1 MPKSCLVD
9 SGVLVALLDPRE
21 EHHGWA
27 TEVLLTASQPWLTCE
42 AVFSEALF
50 LLHSPH
56 AKALRKLVRCGQLQV
71 AFHLADHVE
80 EVLDLL
86 DKYHD
91 TPMSVADACLV
102 RMSELVADPL
112 VYTTDADFLVYRRYS
127 RQSIPCLMP

>member
-1 MPKSCLVD
+1 V
-9 SGVLVALLDPRE
+9 LDPRE
-21 EHHGWA
+21 EHHEWA
-27 TEVLLTASQPWLTCE
+27 TEALLTASQPWLTCE

-50 LLHSPH
+50 LLQVPH
-56 AKALRKLVRCGQLQV
+56 ARALLKLVRCGQLQI
-71 AFHLADHVE
+71 AFNLADQVE

-86 DKYHD
+86 DKYND

-112 VYTTDADFLVYRRYS
+112 VTTTDADFLVYRRHG

>member
-21 EHHGWA
+21 EHHEWA
-27 TEVLLTASQPWLTCE
+27 TEVLLAASQPWLTCE
-42 AVFSEALF
+42 AVLSEALF

-112 VYTTDADFLVYRRYS
+112 VYTTDADFLVYRRHG
-127 RQSIPCLMP
+127 RQSVPCLMP

>member
-21 EHHGWA
+21 EYHGWA
-27 TEVLLTASQPWLTCE
+27 CEAMLAASGPWLTCE
-42 AVFSEALF
+42 AVLSEALF

-80 EVLDLL
+80 EVVDLL

-91 TPMSVADACLV
+91 MPMSVADACLV

-112 VYTTDADFLVYRRYS
+112 VYTTDADFLVYRRHG
-127 RQSIPCLMP
+127 RQAIPCLMP